1 VGAGTG
7 TGPLTAFGPGKVI
20 LIGEHAAVYGHPVL
34 AGPLSLGVTATGVP
48 SRRCELAIPP
58 TLQGARR
65 RLLARAFDRAAR
77 ECGRPPVRVSLRSD
91 LPVSMGLGSSA
102 AVGVACARLLLQAGG
117 AASASPA
124 QVARIAMRMEEEF
137 HGQPSGIDHTTSAQN
152 RLILF
157 RRRPGAEAG
166 VARKVTSPRPL
177 RLLVALA
184 GPRPATRATV
194 AALRERTARWP
205 VRYHRLMKEL
215 GVLAREGAAA
225 IESGDLP
232 ALGDAMNAGH
242 GILCALGLSSAG
254 IDGLVHRVRALGALG
269 AKLTGAGGDGG
280 AVIGLFYEPEPAVA
294 ALLREGAVAFASHLA
309 GPRAL

>member
-1 VGAGTG
+1 MAA
-7 TGPLTAFGPGKVI
+7 PLTAFGPGKVI

-34 AGPLSLGVTATGVP
+34 AGPLSRGVTATGVP
-48 SRRCELAIPP
+48 SRRCELVLPRGLSGP
-58 TLQGARR
+58 GRR
-65 RLLARAFDRAAR
+65 VLSRAFDRAAR
-77 ECGRPPVRVSLRSD
+77 ECGRPAVRVSLRSE

-102 AVGVACARLLLQAGG
+102 AVGVACARLLLQAAGV
-117 AASASPA
+117 ADPTPA
-124 QVARIAMRMEEEF
+124 RVARIAMRMEEEF

-166 VARKVTSPRPL
+166 VARPVRSPRPL

-184 GPRPATRATV
+184 GPRTSTRATV

-205 VRYHRLMKEL
+205 RRYHRLMHEL
-215 GVLAREGAAA
+215 GVLAREGAQAV
-225 IESGDLP
+225 ESGDLP
-232 ALGDAMNAGH
+232 ALGDAMSAGH
-242 GILCALGLSSAG
+242 GVLSALGLSSAG
-254 IDGLVHRVRALGALG
+254 IDQLVHRVRRLGALG

-294 ALLREGAVAFASHLA
+294 ALRRQGVESFVSHLA